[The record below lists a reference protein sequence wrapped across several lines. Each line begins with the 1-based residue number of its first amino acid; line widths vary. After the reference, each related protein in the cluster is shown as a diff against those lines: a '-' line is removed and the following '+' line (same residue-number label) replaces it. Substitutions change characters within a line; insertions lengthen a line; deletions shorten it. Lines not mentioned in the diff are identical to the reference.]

1 MKQNE
6 TQIED
11 LKREI
16 EELKNNWKRAL
27 ADYQNLEKRVAL
39 EKQEFV
45 AWATA
50 DLITKLLPALDSLKK
65 AEEQLKDE
73 GVKLAVK
80 QLEEALKEE
89 GLTKIEVLGK
99 EFTPATMECLA
110 AVTGKKEDEGKVA
123 EEIRTGYNFKGR
135 VLRAAQVTVYKFK
148 GDKD

>member
-6 TQIED
+6 TQIEE

-39 EKQEFV
+39 EKQEFA
-45 AWATA
+45 AWANA
-50 DLITKLLPALDSLKK
+50 NLITKLLPALDSLEK
-65 AEEQLKDE
+65 AGEQLKDE

-89 GLTKIEVLGK
+89 GLAKIEVLGK

-110 AVTGKKEDEGKVA
+110 AVEGKKEDEGKVA
-123 EEIRTGYNFKGR
+123 EEIRTGYNLAGR
-135 VLRAAQVTVYKFK
+135 VLRVAQVTVCKK
-148 GDKD
+148 NV